1 MHEDYLQVFLDN
13 LQVYNTIDEII
24 LKNLKKED
32 NLSFIYLVRNDM
44 DVNEHGVFNITV
56 RHYVIKFVSDFLQ
69 VSGFLRFPPPIK
81 LAATI

>member
-32 NLSFIYLVRNDM
+32 NLSFIYLVRKDM
-44 DVNEHGVFNITV
+44 DVNEH
-56 RHYVIKFVSDFLQ
+56 K
-69 VSGFLRFPPPIK
+69 
-81 LAATI
+81 TI